1 MTKDNLPVYNL
12 TLDDNDMNLGCTKI
26 SLVEQPAID
35 EMFLAF
41 ESHTKLKTMFT
52 DESKHIVTGI
62 AMRANYP
69 IYRNDESGEFYVFF
83 SKDTIE
89 KMMNKFMR
97 EQRTFDISLNHNQ
110 DVTDCYLVE
119 SFLINKERG
128 ICPKEFLDVEDG
140 SWVISVKI
148 DNPDV
153 WNEVVN
159 SDVKGF
165 SIETQMIANAFHKDK
180 KKSAKELGITE
191 TQLDKL
197 LSIFK

>member
-1 MTKDNLPVYNL
+1 MYKDLPIYSL
-12 TLDDNDMNLGCTKI
+12 SLDDNDINLGCTKI
-26 SLVEQPAID
+26 SLVEQPAVE

-41 ESHTKLKTMFT
+41 DSNSKLKTVFHDDT
-52 DESKHIVTGI
+52 KHIVTGI
-62 AMRANYP
+62 AMRADFP
-69 IYRNDESGEFYVFF
+69 IYRNQDNEEFYVMFT
-83 SKDTIE
+83 KETVE

-110 DVTDCYLVE
+110 DVSDCYLVE

-128 ICPKEFLDVEDG
+128 LCPKEFSDVEDG
-140 SWVISVKI
+140 SWVVSVKI

-153 WNEVVN
+153 WQEILDN
-159 SDVKGF
+159 DVKGF
-165 SIETQMIANAFHKDK
+165 SIETQMIANAFKKDT

>member
-1 MTKDNLPVYNL
+1 MIYKDLPMYEL
-12 TLDDNDMNLGCTKI
+12 MFDDTDETLGCTKI
-26 SLVEQPAID
+26 SLVENPAVDQLFLVFNENTKINTVFCD
-35 EMFLAF
+35 E
-41 ESHTKLKTMFT
+41 T
-52 DESKHIVTGI
+52 KHIVTGV

-83 SKDTIE
+83 SKETVE
-89 KMMNKFMR
+89 KMLDKFMR

>member
-1 MTKDNLPVYNL
+1 MLKDNLPVYNL
-12 TLDDNDMNLGCTKI
+12 TLDDNDVNLGCTKI
-26 SLVEQPAID
+26 SLVEQPAVD

-41 ESHTKLKTMFT
+41 DSHPKLKTLFE
-52 DESKHIVTGI
+52 DEIKHIVTGV

-69 IYRNDESGEFYVFF
+69 IYRNQDGEEFYVMFTA
-83 SKDTIE
+83 DTIE
-89 KMMNKFMR
+89 KMANKFMR
-97 EQRTFDISLNHNQ
+97 EQRTFDISLNHEK

-128 ICPKEFLDVEDG
+128 ICPKEFQDVEDG

-159 SDVKGF
+159 TDVKGF

-180 KKSAKELGITE
+180 KKSAQELGITE

-197 LSIFK
+197 LSVFK